1 MTNLSR
7 RSFMKGIGI
16 AAGAASM
23 TSMFGI
29 PLSLAQDTAEDD
41 DLQTILNL
49 AATAEL
55 FAATHYFNAV
65 NGDMGLQ
72 EHSINYFKTGFLA
85 EIDHFDYLVSLG
97 AEPLFEEFY
106 APEGLYEDR
115 EAFAEITEV
124 AETNFVAAYL
134 AATRIFAS
142 AGETAFAVTTA
153 QLVASEAEHRALA
166 RQLRGLVPSNTPMAQ
181 FLFNN
186 VSDVVPV
193 LEPFLTGEADRF
205 GGPVKPPSADE
216 IAALRG
222 ESETLGYVQ
231 VIPFASM

>member
-1 MTNLSR
+1 MSTLSR
-7 RSFMKGIGI
+7 RNFLKGTGI
-16 AAGAASM
+16 AAGALTM
-23 TSMFGI
+23 TSLFGI
-29 PLSLAQDTAEDD
+29 SLSRAQDMADD
-41 DLQTILNL
+41 DVKTILNL

-65 NGDMGLQ
+65 NGEMGLSEQ
-72 EHSINYFKTGFLA
+72 SIAYFKTGFLA
-85 EIDHFDYLVSLG
+85 EIDHFDFLVSLG

-106 APEGLYEDR
+106 VPDGLYRDR
-115 EAFAEITEV
+115 QAFADLTEV

-134 AATRIFAS
+134 AATRIFAA

-166 RQLRGLVPSNTPMAQ
+166 RQLAGRIPSNTPMGQ
-181 FLFNN
+181 FLFPN

-193 LEPFLTGEADRF
+193 LEPFLAGAEGF
-205 GGPVKPPSADE
+205 IGPVSPPTADE

-222 ESETLGYVQ
+222 EARALGYEQ
-231 VIPFASM
+231 VIPFASQ